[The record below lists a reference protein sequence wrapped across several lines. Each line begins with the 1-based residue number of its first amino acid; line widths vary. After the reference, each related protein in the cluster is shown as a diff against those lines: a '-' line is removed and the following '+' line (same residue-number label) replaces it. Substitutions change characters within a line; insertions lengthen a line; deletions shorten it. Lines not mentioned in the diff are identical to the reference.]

1 VQAVYRYYAW
11 LIWIAVIVQIGLSGW
26 GAFTVS
32 EDTSDG
38 TVDETA
44 FDDAFSPHGALGFF
58 LTVGG
63 LLFILIALGARV
75 GKRQVGIVAGLFGL
89 LVLQML
95 LAGFGSEV
103 PFIGIFHPSNAVV
116 IAGYSWGI
124 ASTAW
129 KGESAVER
137 VAGGP

>member
-11 LIWIAVIVQIGLSGW
+11 LVWIAVIVQIGLSGW

-32 EDTSDG
+32 EDTSEG
-38 TVDETA
+38 SVDESA

-58 LTVGG
+58 LTVGA
-63 LLFILIALGARV
+63 LLFILIALGARA
-75 GKRQVGIVAGLFGL
+75 GKRRVLFVVGLFGL
-89 LVLQML
+89 FVLQML

-103 PFIGIFHPSNAVV
+103 PLIGVLHPINAVV
-116 IAGYSWGI
+116 IAGYSWWI

-129 KGESAVER
+129 KGESTLDR